1 MLCPHCHQEISAGSK
16 FCNFCGKPIPQE
28 VFCAKCGAK
37 LPQGSRF
44 CHLCGEAVNAVP
56 APDAEE
62 EKRAAAEREG
72 QARLREALHALDA
85 EEQTLRQQME
95 QARAA
100 RQEVDAARTA
110 LHEESGVP
118 AKPQNEPAPA
128 AIHKKPV
135 EKTVRPPRRRPVWL
149 VPAAAGV
156 AVLAV
161 AAVVL
166 TMVFG
171 KSENVKALEAQIA
184 SIGTVALDDRERIE
198 TAEKMQAA
206 LKPSELKKV
215 GNLQELEEALNEYR
229 ETIGLYFGRIDD
241 PELEI
246 LFHREAPLRVLMS
259 STHALCE
266 KAALRMEDLRGC
278 KVILV
283 NSDPEVM
290 RQLQNRLESVGC
302 PPQIMLD
309 GAEWEQAVE
318 LIQSAGYISFCLPPG
333 NLSNARLQTREIE
346 DLGLT
351 LDFNMA
357 VMRGVAMTDAERR
370 FVEYVVQMMTANHG
384 GDEAKKR

>member
-1 MLCPHCHQEISAGSK
+1 MIVSNVRKAAAQREMRAEVCMTWGMLSFFPR
-16 FCNFCGKPIPQE
+16 NF
-28 VFCAKCGAK
+28 
-37 LPQGSRF
+37 LSRF
-44 CHLCGEAVNAVP
+44 VLSN
-56 APDAEE
+56 PDMS
-62 EKRAAAEREG
+62 
-72 QARLREALHALDA
+72 LSTHNY
-85 EEQTLRQQME
+85 
-95 QARAA
+95 
-100 RQEVDAARTA
+100 
-110 LHEESGVP
+110 S
-118 AKPQNEPAPA
+118 
-128 AIHKKPV
+128 
-135 EKTVRPPRRRPVWL
+135 
-149 VPAAAGV
+149 
-156 AVLAV
+156 
-161 AAVVL
+161 
-166 TMVFG
+166 
-171 KSENVKALEAQIA
+171 
-184 SIGTVALDDRERIE
+184 
-198 TAEKMQAA
+198 
-206 LKPSELKKV
+206 
-215 GNLQELEEALNEYR
+215 LQELEEALNEYR

-333 NLSNARLQTREIE
+333 NLGNARLQTREIE

>member
-1 MLCPHCHQEISAGSK
+1 MDVKQIQYFSLVSSTGSFNAAAKQLYISVPGLVKAMDRLENELGVQLFVRRRSGVTLTPAGQALARYAPRYIRKYEMIVSNVRKAAAQREMRAEVCMTWGMLSFFPR
-16 FCNFCGKPIPQE
+16 NF
-28 VFCAKCGAK
+28 
-37 LPQGSRF
+37 LSRF
-44 CHLCGEAVNAVP
+44 VLSN
-56 APDAEE
+56 PDMS
-62 EKRAAAEREG
+62 
-72 QARLREALHALDA
+72 LSTHNY
-85 EEQTLRQQME
+85 
-95 QARAA
+95 
-100 RQEVDAARTA
+100 
-110 LHEESGVP
+110 S
-118 AKPQNEPAPA
+118 
-128 AIHKKPV
+128 
-135 EKTVRPPRRRPVWL
+135 
-149 VPAAAGV
+149 
-156 AVLAV
+156 
-161 AAVVL
+161 
-166 TMVFG
+166 
-171 KSENVKALEAQIA
+171 
-184 SIGTVALDDRERIE
+184 
-198 TAEKMQAA
+198 
-206 LKPSELKKV
+206 
-215 GNLQELEEALNEYR
+215 LQELEEVLNEYR

-246 LFHREAPLRVLMS
+246 LFHREAP
-259 STHALCE
+259 
-266 KAALRMEDLRGC
+266 LRMEDLRGC